1 MGTDLD
7 ALDEIFSESAA
18 KKTRT
23 GVKFQPKAKPRP
35 RKEPPA
41 IPATQTAQDV
51 DTGDDKKLSPLVGPS
66 LVSSEPQKTENSTK
80 NDEDFVSGVHSSD
93 DCAVVNP
100 SLKHVVI
107 GDTLGSSVGLPSNDL
122 TDKNGLHFTRGKS
135 AGESADIFS
144 GLESLDDFYS
154 KSTTSTVGAANR
166 SPKEVDLSVH
176 LGNDI
181 STSCPVNN
189 DAEGFLAHS
198 EIPTVPASDTRSV
211 EEEPVILVV
220 PQHNVSAVRISN
232 ASSSYPSPEL
242 TVAQDPLTC
251 VDTGSYKSGVSHID
265 TRCVEIEDAEAMP
278 CLETLDNL
286 FELTTQSGQRR
297 GKFKPKPKAQID
309 REQPGGRTSFS
320 QGNESVPCSLNAQY
334 VPSESE
340 YINEASIP
348 ELPTNDLQDFSSS
361 RFDDT
366 SSRIP
371 DIEEPLY
378 PGGPSEKIVSPSAK
392 TRKRKRVKVPDDS
405 LDHQQPPIADQEN
418 EAVDDENLQES
429 NKKTKKRKAPRKSN
443 KSAPQ
448 KEKPVRKRKKAKK
461 ANEDPGPSSKEPPKK
476 FSHST
481 RRKRRQV
488 DKALLDTPEDEID
501 VTKLRMRDLIWL
513 AEHRER
519 ISSKEGKTSEVP
531 SNIPS
536 AGTSYA
542 GYDDDE
548 IFASE
553 HGGFSD
559 DQTTPI
565 VQESSTYTNYQT
577 YMNKTPRSRWS
588 KQDTELFYEALRQ
601 FGSDISMIQQLFPG
615 RSRTQVKLKYKK
627 EERQNPLRL
636 HEALTTRSTDHSHF
650 KLVIE
655 HLKEIAAKEKENSF
669 GEDSLGLPGDEEEVN
684 PEINEEVAKPEQAEE
699 GEAEPEATEPDVTEV
714 QSPAKS
720 CDTEEDDLSS
730 RWSQYKSEL

>member
-66 LVSSEPQKTENSTK
+66 LVSSEPQKTENSSK

-100 SLKHVVI
+100 SLEHAVI
-107 GDTLGSSVGLPSNDL
+107 GDTLGSSVGLPSDDL

-232 ASSSYPSPEL
+232 ASSSYSSPEL

-265 TRCVEIEDAEAMP
+265 TRCVEIEDAEAIP

-366 SSRIP
+366 SSQIP

-429 NKKTKKRKAPRKSN
+429 NKKTKKKTKKRKAPRKSN

-519 ISSKEGKTSEVP
+519 ISSKEGKTSAVP

-565 VQESSTYTNYQT
+565 IQESSTYTNYQT

-636 HEALTTRSTDHSHF
+636 HEALTTRSKDHSHF
-650 KLVIE
+650 KLT
-655 HLKEIAAKEKENSF
+655 HF
-669 GEDSLGLPGDEEEVN
+669 GLPGDEEEVN

-699 GEAEPEATEPDVTEV
+699 GEAKPEATEPDVTEV

>member
-1 MGTDLD
+1 
-7 ALDEIFSESAA
+7 
-18 KKTRT
+18 
-23 GVKFQPKAKPRP
+23 
-35 RKEPPA
+35 
-41 IPATQTAQDV
+41 
-51 DTGDDKKLSPLVGPS
+51 
-66 LVSSEPQKTENSTK
+66 
-80 NDEDFVSGVHSSD
+80 
-93 DCAVVNP
+93 
-100 SLKHVVI
+100 
-107 GDTLGSSVGLPSNDL
+107 
-122 TDKNGLHFTRGKS
+122 
-135 AGESADIFS
+135 
-144 GLESLDDFYS
+144 LDD
-154 KSTTSTVGAANR
+154 
-166 SPKEVDLSVH
+166 
-176 LGNDI
+176 
-181 STSCPVNN
+181 
-189 DAEGFLAHS
+189 
-198 EIPTVPASDTRSV
+198 
-211 EEEPVILVV
+211 
-220 PQHNVSAVRISN
+220 
-232 ASSSYPSPEL
+232 
-242 TVAQDPLTC
+242 
-251 VDTGSYKSGVSHID
+251 
-265 TRCVEIEDAEAMP
+265 
-278 CLETLDNL
+278 
-286 FELTTQSGQRR
+286 
-297 GKFKPKPKAQID
+297 
-309 REQPGGRTSFS
+309 
-320 QGNESVPCSLNAQY
+320 
-334 VPSESE
+334 
-340 YINEASIP
+340 
-348 ELPTNDLQDFSSS
+348 
-361 RFDDT
+361 
-366 SSRIP
+366 
-371 DIEEPLY
+371 
-378 PGGPSEKIVSPSAK
+378 GP
-392 TRKRKRVKVPDDS
+392 
-405 LDHQQPPIADQEN
+405 
-418 EAVDDENLQES
+418 
-429 NKKTKKRKAPRKSN
+429 
-443 KSAPQ
+443 
-448 KEKPVRKRKKAKK
+448 
-461 ANEDPGPSSKEPPKK
+461 
-476 FSHST
+476 
-481 RRKRRQV
+481 KRRQV

-699 GEAEPEATEPDVTEV
+699 GEAEPDATEPDVTEV

>member
-100 SLKHVVI
+100 SLKQVVI

-135 AGESADIFS
+135 AESADIFS

-211 EEEPVILVV
+211 EEKPVIPVV

-371 DIEEPLY
+371 DIEEPPY

-448 KEKPVRKRKKAKK
+448 KEKPVWKRKKAKK
-461 ANEDPGPSSKEPPKK
+461 ANEDPGPSSKEPPKN

-501 VTKLRMRDLIWL
+501 VTKLRMRDLILL

-553 HGGFSD
+553 YGGFSD

-699 GEAEPEATEPDVTEV
+699 GEAEPDATELDVTEV